1 MDIQY
6 VTEKPVK
13 LQSVRITREN
23 IIEVAHWVGADQ
35 IHVPA
40 GEERWSFSMPM
51 KRNSAFVGDYIVR
64 DKTEIFKVY
73 SPAAF
78 EHRFLLAVHDK
89 PSEPMPFPYMF
100 HSIEGKNR

>member
-23 IIEVAHWVGADQ
+23 IIEVAHWVGADT
-35 IHVPA
+35 INVPA
-40 GEERWSFSMPM
+40 GEERWSFPMP
-51 KRNSAFVGDYIVR
+51 KTRNSAFVGDYVVR

-78 EHRFLLAVHDK
+78 EHRFLPTVYDK
-89 PSEPMPFPYMF
+89 LSEPMPKPYMF
-100 HSIEGKNR
+100 HSTERGNR